1 MNSSS
6 IDIFI
11 VSDNPLFTRE
21 FLDIISNYPNLKIV
35 EQVNNINLAI
45 PTLEDLFARQIKVDL
60 LILQS
65 SLSEGKSRLEIYQQL
80 SDSYPDLPVFI
91 LSSKQD
97 SLKQLLPVFTKLAED
112 KKSLPTARSS
122 KDSWGEIALK
132 KTIEVNAR
140 SGLKQIQAHLDRV
153 DDKLASLAGNLEG
166 LDKKKPRD
174 SKLFLDLLF
183 WQGRRRELLAT
194 KLLIEKL
201 VPAKEISL
209 DRTEY
214 APPETE
220 DNSPPQQEEAE
231 KELKKNTAIAPLEI
245 GGELAEEKLF
255 KERVLDK
262 ISTRIQ
268 VDIVNATDI
277 ILEIDILKSQKR
289 LRLFEVV
296 FGKFKDHLKYLSE
309 TIDREEEEKQKKK
322 SNRAKQNKKLSKA
335 ERLSAEIKNIL
346 LRIWEEST
354 WLFLEECLPAT
365 GKESI
370 EEYNV
375 QNIIAAETK
384 NVREE
389 ILNKIPLI
397 EEAFAYLLLKK
408 QFKLEKKPQTTTGS
422 ESSKEI
428 EVEKSV
434 EIVIQN
440 LIIKIANAVVAVI
453 LNNFVRIECIE
464 KNVYK
469 RSLISSR
476 EMAKIRNNLSW
487 RYRREKYIEEPK
499 NIFESQYRLFYF
511 NGNKIYTGYFFD
523 PRTEEL
529 SQLKG
534 LPWLTTI
541 AIETRDALAPI
552 LQAVVEF
559 AGEAIFYLLKDVI
572 GRGIGLIGQGII
584 QGVGNALQD
593 NRYSKNNKSTK

>member
-1 MNSSS
+1 
-6 IDIFI
+6 
-11 VSDNPLFTRE
+11 
-21 FLDIISNYPNLKIV
+21 
-35 EQVNNINLAI
+35 
-45 PTLEDLFARQIKVDL
+45 
-60 LILQS
+60 
-65 SLSEGKSRLEIYQQL
+65 
-80 SDSYPDLPVFI
+80 
-91 LSSKQD
+91 
-97 SLKQLLPVFTKLAED
+97 
-112 KKSLPTARSS
+112 
-122 KDSWGEIALK
+122 
-132 KTIEVNAR
+132 
-140 SGLKQIQAHLDRV
+140 
-153 DDKLASLAGNLEG
+153 
-166 LDKKKPRD
+166 
-174 SKLFLDLLF
+174 
-183 WQGRRRELLAT
+183 
-194 KLLIEKL
+194 
-201 VPAKEISL
+201 
-209 DRTEY
+209 
-214 APPETE
+214 
-220 DNSPPQQEEAE
+220 
-231 KELKKNTAIAPLEI
+231 
-245 GGELAEEKLF
+245 
-255 KERVLDK
+255 
-262 ISTRIQ
+262 
-268 VDIVNATDI
+268 
-277 ILEIDILKSQKR
+277 
-289 LRLFEVV
+289 
-296 FGKFKDHLKYLSE
+296 
-309 TIDREEEEKQKKK
+309 
-322 SNRAKQNKKLSKA
+322 
-335 ERLSAEIKNIL
+335 
-346 LRIWEEST
+346 
-354 WLFLEECLPAT
+354 
-365 GKESI
+365 
-370 EEYNV
+370 
-375 QNIIAAETK
+375 
-384 NVREE
+384 
-389 ILNKIPLI
+389 
-397 EEAFAYLLLKK
+397 LLLKK